1 MCRAARS
8 VGRGSRNPATF
19 CVCAFAAREKEESIE
34 IHLGELHEKFFQVA
48 EMSNADERAR
58 RLRDGI
64 LHGTTEPVT
73 ARSH

>member
-1 MCRAARS
+1 MACSFIPRWRIRRA
-8 VGRGSRNPATF
+8 
-19 CVCAFAAREKEESIE
+19 EKEESIE

-73 ARSH
+73 ARSR